1 MKTFNISW
9 LILSFFIFYSAGVL
23 AEDVTITVTG
33 RVIARP
39 CTISTKN
46 VDVSLGDI
54 RTETLARRGSVTPW
68 QALTLNLTDCPDGTN
83 QVSATFTGTSDVTG
97 YYFRNAGTSY
107 NVALQLA
114 TDKSV
119 NILNGGKLV
128 FKVSENDQSVTIPLQ
143 VRAIST
149 SGTATQGTIQAVINV
164 TYIWD

>member
-1 MKTFNISW
+1 MKKFTLSW
-9 LILSFFIFYSAGVL
+9 LMLALFIIPGSGVR
-23 AEDVTITVTG
+23 AADVTITVTG

-39 CTISTKN
+39 CTIGTPN

-54 RTETLARRGSVTPW
+54 RTETLAKRGSVTPW

-114 TDKSV
+114 TDKGV
-119 NILNGGKLV
+119 NIRNGGRLV
-128 FKVSENDQSVTIPLQ
+128 FQVSENDQSVTIPLQ

-149 SGTATQGTIQAVINV
+149 SGTATLGTIQAVINV
-164 TYIWD
+164 AYTWN